1 MTRYS
6 VAILAAGVLGFV
18 AGPARAEIRLP
29 GGATVE
35 KVDFE
40 RHVMGVLGRFGC
52 NSGSC
57 HGSFQ
62 GKGGLRLSLFGYD
75 PEKDYYT
82 LTHDLDGRRVN
93 LVNPD
98 ASLMLLKPT
107 GQVAHGGQ
115 VRFTKNSWAY
125 KIIRE
130 WIAQGAQW
138 HKGSG
143 DIASIAVNP
152 PEYAFAPLPSLP
164 PRVGEGGMGAGQLRV
179 EAAFSDGSK
188 ENITPLCDFRSN
200 DDAVVQVTPMGE
212 ITAMQPGDTAVI
224 VSYRGNVVPV
234 RVLAPMETPPGFK
247 YPAIPEVNY
256 VDREVF
262 SKLKRLNI
270 TPSDLCADNEFLRR
284 VMIDTIGS
292 LPSSKEVREF
302 LADARPDKRA
312 RKIDELLADPRHAA
326 LWATKFCDITGDNT
340 DLLENPQQRR
350 PKLSQMWH
358 DWFAKRF
365 AENMPY
371 DEIVHGVSAPPA
383 ATPSRRTITS
393 SNTPSW
399 RPTPTRAGPTPTPT
413 NRRSTCSG
421 AGSRR

>member
-1 MTRYS
+1 
-6 VAILAAGVLGFV
+6 
-18 AGPARAEIRLP
+18 
-29 GGATVE
+29 
-35 KVDFE
+35 
-40 RHVMGVLGRFGC
+40 
-52 NSGSC
+52 
-57 HGSFQ
+57 
-62 GKGGLRLSLFGYD
+62 
-75 PEKDYYT
+75 
-82 LTHDLDGRRVN
+82 
-93 LVNPD
+93 
-98 ASLMLLKPT
+98 
-107 GQVAHGGQ
+107 
-115 VRFTKNSWAY
+115 
-125 KIIRE
+125 
-130 WIAQGAQW
+130 
-138 HKGSG
+138 
-143 DIASIAVNP
+143 
-152 PEYAFAPLPSLP
+152 
-164 PRVGEGGMGAGQLRV
+164 MGAGQLRV

-200 DDAVVQVTPMGE
+200 DDAVVQVTPIGE

-284 VMIDTIGS
+284 VMIDTVGS

-302 LADARPDKRA
+302 LADARPDKRR

-326 LWATKFCDITGDNT
+326 LWATKFCDVTGDNT

-371 DEIVHGVSAPPA
+371 DEIVHGVLCATSRDALSPDDYIKQYTQLEADADKGWTNTYADKPTLDLFWRRQQAVTVDVWGEKTAAAFLGVRVECAQCHKHPFDRWTQVDYRAYANVFTTVSFGVSPESRKAFDEENAERKKKSDQKNQIAPIREVYIAASAGGKGRGA
-383 ATPSRRTITS
+383 ARCR
-393 SNTPSW
+393 
-399 RPTPTRAGPTPTPT
+399 TPTPASRW
-413 NRRSTCSG
+413 NPRRG
-421 AGSRR
+421 RAGDHGQGR